1 MIVRKEG
8 GGAQVDGKRL
18 PAEVGKGV
26 FRLIHEAERATRRA
40 EEVLAL
46 AKKAGAE
53 GDRPAEERARRQ
65 AIAMID
71 DLGSLCDRLKDSQR
85 TLADTLMMTCQF
97 QTALAAY
104 KHADKEEDL
113 LKWKS

>member
-1 MIVRKEG
+1 MIVRKDG
-8 GGAQVDGKRL
+8 GRALADGKRL
-18 PAEVGKGV
+18 PAEIGEGV
-26 FRLIHEAERATRRA
+26 VRLIHEAERATRRA

-46 AKKAGAE
+46 AKKAGTE
-53 GDRPAEERARRQ
+53 GDGPTEERARRQ

-71 DLGSLCDRLKDSQR
+71 DLGCLCDRLKDSQR

-104 KHADKEEDL
+104 KQADKEEDL
-113 LKWKS
+113 AKWKS